1 MALSPGR
8 ITSAGLTA
16 YNRETLVILYLAK
29 TNHAAALMATTI
41 PCKIH
46 IPLRLP
52 RPLNPTKP
60 PASKTARPDNCQL
73 VVGRADPSKLSPF
86 GLAQISG
93 GHATKSP

>member
-16 YNRETLVILYLAK
+16 YNQQTLMILYLTEA
-29 TNHAAALMATTI
+29 NHAALLMATTI

-60 PASKTARPDNCQL
+60 RASKTARPANCEL
-73 VVGRADPSKLSPF
+73 VVGRANPS
-86 GLAQISG
+86 
-93 GHATKSP
+93 T